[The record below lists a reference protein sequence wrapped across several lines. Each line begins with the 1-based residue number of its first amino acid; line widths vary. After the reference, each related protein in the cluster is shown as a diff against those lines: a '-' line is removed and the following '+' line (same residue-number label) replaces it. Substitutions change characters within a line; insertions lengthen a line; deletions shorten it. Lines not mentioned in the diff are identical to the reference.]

1 MSLAAIAGNE
11 GDEEPWKFASY
22 ADSDRVIIFIVL
34 QLLSVLKPCFF
45 QHSRDFAAF
54 QWRIG
59 EILLRVSY
67 SVLIV
72 NNILFCK

>member
-34 QLLSVLKPCFF
+34 QLLSVLKLCFF
-45 QHSRDFAAF
+45 QHYRDFAAF
-54 QWRIG
+54 RRIG